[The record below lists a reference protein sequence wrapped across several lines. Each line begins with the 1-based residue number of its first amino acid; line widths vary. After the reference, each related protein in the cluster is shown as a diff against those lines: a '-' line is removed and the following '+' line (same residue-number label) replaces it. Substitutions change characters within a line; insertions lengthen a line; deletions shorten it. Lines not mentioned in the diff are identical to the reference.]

1 MAYLNDFM
9 TRLDLKALLDYI
21 EAHGRV
27 VSYAKGQAI
36 VAEGQLCRLMGVV
49 KSGYFKFTSLTSGGD
64 EVVTGF
70 SFEGEVVFDY
80 VRTFMQQ
87 QPSLSTIK
95 AGCDCEV
102 KQVSL
107 AEAREYVLSRCPGFI
122 EKASSVLLA
131 EAYQRYINLNIKSP
145 AERYAELIQRRD
157 GVVDILTLAE
167 TASFLGI
174 SRRHLQRIRE
184 AYK

>member
-9 TRLDLKALLDYI
+9 KRLDMTALQDYI

-70 SFEGEVVFDY
+70 SFEGDVVCDY
-80 VRTFMQQ
+80 VRTFMQLK
-87 QPSLSTIK
+87 PSLSTIK
-95 AGCDCEV
+95 AGCDCEL

-122 EKASSVLLA
+122 GNASSVLLA
-131 EAYQRYINLNIKSP
+131 EAYQRYLNMYIKSP
-145 AERYAELIQRRD
+145 AERYAELIKRRD

-174 SRRHLQRIRE
+174 SRRHLQRIRK